1 MEKYVNDTELMPQKG
16 SKPEIEELISQIV
29 KESTLIHL
37 GKQDLNYLY
46 REKEVLKRR
55 IYSFPRE
62 DETRMESILRE
73 VLDYSQIDFAR
84 YNRVVLLI
92 KTSSKMP
99 LLMNELGFVNEIIK
113 QFPEKV
119 EVKWGLG
126 WDNTIDDKVFL
137 MMICSYP

>member
-29 KESTLIHL
+29 KDSTLIHL

-46 REKEVLKRR
+46 REKEVLKCR
-55 IYSFPRE
+55 IYSFPYE
-62 DETRMESILRE
+62 NETRMEAILRE
-73 VLDYSQIDFAR
+73 VVEYSQVDFIR
-84 YNRVVLLI
+84 YNRVILLI
-92 KTSSKMP
+92 KTSSKVP

-113 QFPEKV
+113 KFPEKV
-119 EVKWGLG
+119 DVKWGLG

-137 MMICSYP
+137 MMICSY

>member
-29 KESTLIHL
+29 KDSTLVHL

-46 REKEVLKRR
+46 REKEVLKCR
-55 IYSFPRE
+55 IYSFPYE
-62 DETRMESILRE
+62 NETRMEAILRE
-73 VLDYSQIDFAR
+73 VVEYTQVNFMR
-84 YNRVVLLI
+84 YNRVILLI
-92 KTSSKMP
+92 KTSSKVP

-137 MMICSYP
+137 MMVCSL

>member
-29 KESTLIHL
+29 KDSTLVHL

-46 REKEVLKRR
+46 REKEVLKCR
-55 IYSFPRE
+55 IYSFPYE
-62 DETRMESILRE
+62 NETRMEAILRE
-73 VLDYSQIDFAR
+73 VVEYTQVDFMR
-84 YNRVVLLI
+84 YNRVILLI
-92 KTSSKMP
+92 KTSSKVP

-137 MMICSYP
+137 MMVCSL

>member
-1 MEKYVNDTELMPQKG
+1 MEKFCNDTELMPQKG
-16 SKPEIEELISQIV
+16 SKPEIEELISQIIN
-29 KESTLIHL
+29 ESTLIHL

-62 DETRMESILRE
+62 DETRMESVLRE
-73 VLDYSQIDFAR
+73 VLDYSLVDFTR
-84 YNRVVLLI
+84 YNRLVLLI
-92 KTSSKMP
+92 KTSPKVP

-119 EVKWGLG
+119 GSNGG
-126 WDNTIDDKVFL
+126 WAGTTPLTTRYF
-137 MMICSYP
+137 

>member
-16 SKPEIEELISQIV
+16 SKPEIEELIFQIV
-29 KESTLIHL
+29 KDSTLIHL

-46 REKEVLKRR
+46 REKEVLKCR
-55 IYSFPRE
+55 IYSFPYE
-62 DETRMESILRE
+62 NETRMEAILRE
-73 VLDYSQIDFAR
+73 VVEYSQVDFMR
-84 YNRVVLLI
+84 YNRVILLI
-92 KTSSKMP
+92 KTSSKVP

-137 MMICSYP
+137 MMVCSL

>member
-29 KESTLIHL
+29 KDSTLAHL

-46 REKEVLKRR
+46 REKEVLKCR
-55 IYSFPRE
+55 IYSFPYE
-62 DETRMESILRE
+62 NETRMEAILRE
-73 VLDYSQIDFAR
+73 VVEYSQVDFMR
-84 YNRVVLLI
+84 YNRVILLI
-92 KTSSKMP
+92 KTSSKVP

-137 MMICSYP
+137 MMVCSL

>member
-113 QFPEKV
+113 QFPDKV

-126 WDNTIDDKVFL
+126 WDNTIEDKVFL
-137 MMICSYP
+137 MMVCSL

>member
-1 MEKYVNDTELMPQKG
+1 MEKFCNETELMPQKG

-29 KESTLIHL
+29 KDSTLIHL

-46 REKEVLKRR
+46 REKEVLKCR
-55 IYSFPRE
+55 IYSFPYKN
-62 DETRMESILRE
+62 ETRMEAILRE
-73 VLDYSQIDFAR
+73 VVEYSQVDFMR
-84 YNRVVLLI
+84 YNRVILLI
-92 KTSSKMP
+92 KTSSKVP

-137 MMICSYP
+137 MMICSY

>member
-1 MEKYVNDTELMPQKG
+1 MVKYFNDTELMPKKG

-29 KESTLIHL
+29 KDSTIIHL

-46 REKEVLKRR
+46 REKEVLKCR
-55 IYSFPRE
+55 IYSFPYE
-62 DETRMESILRE
+62 NETRMEAILRE
-73 VLDYSQIDFAR
+73 VVEYSQVDFIR
-84 YNRVVLLI
+84 YNRVILLI
-92 KTSSKMP
+92 KTSSKVP

-137 MMICSYP
+137 MMICSY

>member
-1 MEKYVNDTELMPQKG
+1 MEKHFNDTELMPQKG

-29 KESTLIHL
+29 KDSTLIHL

-46 REKEVLKRR
+46 REKEVLKCR
-55 IYSFPRE
+55 IYSFPYE
-62 DETRMESILRE
+62 NETRMEAILRE
-73 VLDYSQIDFAR
+73 VVEYSQVDFIR
-84 YNRVVLLI
+84 YNRVILLI
-92 KTSSKMP
+92 KTSSKVP

-137 MMICSYP
+137 MMICSY

>member
-29 KESTLIHL
+29 KDSTLIHL

-46 REKEVLKRR
+46 REKEVLKCK
-55 IYSFPRE
+55 IYSFPYE
-62 DETRMESILRE
+62 NETRMEAILRE
-73 VLDYSQIDFAR
+73 VVEYSQVDFMR
-84 YNRVVLLI
+84 YNRVILLI
-92 KTSSKMP
+92 KTSSKVP

-137 MMICSYP
+137 MMVCSL

>member
-46 REKEVLKRR
+46 REKEVLKCR
-55 IYSFPRE
+55 IYSFPYE
-62 DETRMESILRE
+62 NETRMEAILRE
-73 VLDYSQIDFAR
+73 VVEYTQVNFMR
-84 YNRVVLLI
+84 YNRVILLI
-92 KTSSKMP
+92 KTSSKVP

-137 MMICSYP
+137 MMVCSL

>member
-1 MEKYVNDTELMPQKG
+1 MEKYINDTELMPQKG

-46 REKEVLKRR
+46 REKEVLKCR
-55 IYSFPRE
+55 IYSFPYKN
-62 DETRMESILRE
+62 ETRMEAILRE
-73 VLDYSQIDFAR
+73 VVEYSQVDFMR
-84 YNRVVLLI
+84 YNRVILLI
-92 KTSSKMP
+92 KTSSKVP

-113 QFPEKV
+113 KFPEKV
-119 EVKWGLG
+119 DVKWGLG

-137 MMICSYP
+137 MMICSY

>member
-1 MEKYVNDTELMPQKG
+1 MVKYFNDTELMPQKG

-29 KESTLIHL
+29 KDSTIIHL

-46 REKEVLKRR
+46 REKEVLKCR
-55 IYSFPRE
+55 IYSFPYE
-62 DETRMESILRE
+62 NENRMESILRE
-73 VLDYSQIDFAR
+73 VVEYSQVDFMR
-84 YNRVVLLI
+84 YNRVILLI
-92 KTSSKMP
+92 KTSSKVP
-99 LLMNELGFVNEIIK
+99 LLMNELGLVNEIIK

-137 MMICSYP
+137 MMICSY

>member
-29 KESTLIHL
+29 KDSTLVHL

-46 REKEVLKRR
+46 REKEVLKCR
-55 IYSFPRE
+55 IYSFPYE
-62 DETRMESILRE
+62 NETRMEAILRE
-73 VLDYSQIDFAR
+73 VVEYSQVDFMR
-84 YNRVVLLI
+84 YNRVILLI
-92 KTSSKMP
+92 KTSSKVP

-137 MMICSYP
+137 MMVCSL

>member
-29 KESTLIHL
+29 KDSTLIHL

-46 REKEVLKRR
+46 REKEVLKCR
-55 IYSFPRE
+55 IYSFPYE
-62 DETRMESILRE
+62 NETRMEAILRE
-73 VLDYSQIDFAR
+73 VVEYSQVDFMR
-84 YNRVVLLI
+84 YNRVILLI
-92 KTSSKMP
+92 KTSSNVP

-137 MMICSYP
+137 MMVCSL

>member
-1 MEKYVNDTELMPQKG
+1 MEKFFNDTELMPQKG

-29 KESTLIHL
+29 KDSTLIHL

-46 REKEVLKRR
+46 REKEVLKCR
-55 IYSFPRE
+55 IYSFPYE
-62 DETRMESILRE
+62 NETRMEAILRE
-73 VLDYSQIDFAR
+73 VVEYSQVDFMR
-84 YNRVVLLI
+84 YNRVILLI
-92 KTSSKMP
+92 KTSSNVP

-137 MMICSYP
+137 MMVCSL

>member
-29 KESTLIHL
+29 KDSTLIHL
-37 GKQDLNYLY
+37 GKQDLKYLY
-46 REKEVLKRR
+46 REKEVLKCR
-55 IYSFPRE
+55 IYSFPYE
-62 DETRMESILRE
+62 NETRMEAILRE
-73 VLDYSQIDFAR
+73 VVEYSQVDFMR
-84 YNRVVLLI
+84 YNRVILLI
-92 KTSSKMP
+92 KTSSKVP

-137 MMICSYP
+137 MMVCSL